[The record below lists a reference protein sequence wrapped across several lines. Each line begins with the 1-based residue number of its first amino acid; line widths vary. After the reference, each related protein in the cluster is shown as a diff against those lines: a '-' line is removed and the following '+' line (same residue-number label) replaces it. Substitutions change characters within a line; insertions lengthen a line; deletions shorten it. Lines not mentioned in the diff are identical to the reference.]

1 MDNSSVCEKNK
12 DESCG
17 ENSRNSF
24 ENTLDKLPF
33 ELKIFALKLEEKT
46 SEIDGKNYV

>member
-1 MDNSSVCEKNK
+1 MFVRKLGLNVVV
-12 DESCG
+12 

-33 ELKIFALKLEEKT
+33 ELEIFALKLVEKT
-46 SEIDGKNYV
+46 SEIDGKN